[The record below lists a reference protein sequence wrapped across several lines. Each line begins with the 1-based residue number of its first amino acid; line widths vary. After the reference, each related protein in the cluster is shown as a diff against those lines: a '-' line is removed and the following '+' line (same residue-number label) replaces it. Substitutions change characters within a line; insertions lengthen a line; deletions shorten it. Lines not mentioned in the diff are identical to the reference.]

1 MAQNLASSSD
11 HLAEKSSKT
20 GAEEWWIGGQ
30 EEGHLP
36 VRGFYKNSN
45 CSSSQLLAKDNLTEL
60 SSLPPVLGM
69 CMCWRG
75 GLSKNNIYS
84 NYWSGR
90 REAWGWQTAR
100 FLCSHPSPGEW
111 SVPIGRGSVVE
122 KQMAPPSFQCLPR
135 WLPHPHICAMLRVWG
150 PPHGTRG
157 AQALEPGVCCPSSPG
172 CPCKDSILASSK
184 EGTLG
189 DRV

>member
-1 MAQNLASSSD
+1 MHLPQITWLKNLPKREQRNSG
-11 HLAEKSSKT
+11 L
-20 GAEEWWIGGQ
+20 GGQ

-100 FLCSHPSPGEW
+100 FLRSHPSPGEW
-111 SVPIGRGSVVE
+111 SVPIGRGSIVE
-122 KQMAPPSFQCLPR
+122 KQMATPSFQCLPR
-135 WLPHPHICAMLRVWG
+135 WLP
-150 PPHGTRG
+150 PPPYLCYAQGMGT
-157 AQALEPGVCCPSSPG
+157 S
-172 CPCKDSILASSK
+172 
-184 EGTLG
+184 TWN
-189 DRV
+189 